1 MKEFLKVLANYVLP
15 YKRYLIGS
23 LLFNLLSAILNVFSF
38 MSIIPMLQMLFGI
51 EKANYNFIPWDTAG
65 ESLKNIL
72 VNNFYYYT
80 TVLINQYGA
89 STTLLLIGLF
99 LAFTTF
105 LKTGSYFASAAIMV
119 PMRTGIVRDIRIRVY
134 HKILAL
140 PLSFFSDERKGDIIA
155 RMSGD
160 VNEIE
165 NSVTGSLEMLI
176 KNPILLI
183 CYFSVLIYTSWQ
195 LTLLQSLCFPLWAG
209 QWGV

>member
-15 YKRYLIGS
+15 YKKYLVGS
-23 LLFNLLSAILNVFSF
+23 LLFNLLSAMLNVFSF

-51 EKANYNFIPWDTAG
+51 EKTQYHFIPWDTAG

-89 STTLLLIGLF
+89 STTLLMIGLF
-99 LAFTTF
+99 LVTATF

-119 PMRTGIVRDIRIRVY
+119 PMRTGIVRDIRIKVY

-140 PLSFFSDERKGDIIA
+140 PLSFFSDERKGDII
-155 RMSGD
+155 GF
-160 VNEIE
+160 
-165 NSVTGSLEMLI
+165 LI
-176 KNPILLI
+176 NISKEPA
-183 CYFSVLIYTSWQ
+183 T
-195 LTLLQSLCFPLWAG
+195 LTK
-209 QWGV
+209 